1 MRYPEQIICRAVSA
15 TPATARHLGFRLFP
29 MIVPTSAELPFATY
43 QRIGVTRL
51 AALGNPVGIP
61 TVSMSLTIYAESYSQ
76 VRELADAMRE
86 LLDHFSGNTLGV
98 EVSQVT
104 IEGESEDIVQLEGGD
119 LPPAW
124 VVTFSLSVEWQE
136 IT

>member
-61 TVSMSLTIYAESYSQ
+61 TVSMSLISWRCLI
-76 VRELADAMRE
+76 V
-86 LLDHFSGNTLGV
+86 LLGRTTCMSGGR
-98 EVSQVT
+98 S
-104 IEGESEDIVQLEGGD
+104 
-119 LPPAW
+119 PA
-124 VVTFSLSVEWQE
+124 SSSSCAA
-136 IT
+136 

>member
-76 VRELADAMRE
+76 VRELADACRE
-86 LLDHFSGNTLGV
+86 KLDHLRVTQQGV
-98 EVSQVT
+98 QLANVT
-104 IEGESEDIVQLEGGD
+104 IEDETEDIVQLEGGD
-119 LPPAW
+119 LPPA
-124 VVTFSLSVEWQE
+124 
-136 IT
+136 

>member
-15 TPATARHLGFRLFP
+15 TPATARHLGFRLYP
-29 MIVPTSAELPFATY
+29 MIVPSSAELPFATY

-51 AALGNPVGIP
+51 TALGAAVGVP
-61 TVSMSLTIYAESYSQ
+61 TVSMVLSVYAESYSR
-76 VRELADAMRE
+76 VREMADALRE

-98 EVSQVT
+98 TVSQVT

-124 VVTFSLSVEWQE
+124 VVTLSLSVEWQE